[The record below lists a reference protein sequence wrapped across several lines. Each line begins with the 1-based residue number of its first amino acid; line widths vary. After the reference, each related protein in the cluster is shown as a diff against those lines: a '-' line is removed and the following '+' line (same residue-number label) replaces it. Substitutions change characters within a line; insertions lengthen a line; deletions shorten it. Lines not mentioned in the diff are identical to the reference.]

1 MKGLK
6 DNWALLVLIAAVSL
20 FMGQATGRGSYQ
32 YTGPAT
38 GFVEIV
44 QHDTN
49 NLASPVRGIICE
61 AAGTITP
68 EAVDGTSETIT
79 VVAGQTIPGHFRQVL
94 DTGTSLTNDEM
105 AGLK

>member
-6 DNWALLVLIAAVSL
+6 DNWAMLVIVAMACV

-61 AAGTITP
+61 EAGTITP

-79 VVAGQTIPGHFRQVL
+79 VVAGQMLPGHFRQVL
-94 DTGTSLTNDEM
+94 DTGTSLTDDEM
-105 AGLK
+105 TGLK

>member
-6 DNWALLVLIAAVSL
+6 DNWALLLVVAAGCL
-20 FMGQATGRGSYQ
+20 FMGQTTGRQSYQ
-32 YTGPAT
+32 FTGPAT

-49 NLASPVRGIICE
+49 NLSAPVRGIIAE

-68 EAVDGTSETIT
+68 EAVDGSSETIT
-79 VVAGQTIPGHFRQVL
+79 VVAGQLIPGHFRQVL
-94 DTGTSLTNDEM
+94 DTGTSLTDDEM
-105 AGLK
+105 TGLK